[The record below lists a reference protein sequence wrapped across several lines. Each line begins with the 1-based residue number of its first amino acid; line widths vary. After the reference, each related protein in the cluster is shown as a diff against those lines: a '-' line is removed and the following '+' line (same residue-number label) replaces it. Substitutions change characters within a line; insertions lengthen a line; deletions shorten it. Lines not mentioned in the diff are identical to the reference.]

1 MSDGHR
7 SNQQDSL
14 EALLICPK
22 CGEANTRYVRIIKL
36 EDQGKADCSS
46 CNENGPVQLFL
57 PKER

>member
-1 MSDGHR
+1 MIEGYR

-22 CGEANTRYVRIIKL
+22 CGERNTRYVRIITL
-36 EDQGKADCSS
+36 EDHGSADCSS